1 MSTMLG
7 PLRSVWNAAPASP
20 APPKRVWRDWVL
32 VAVLP
37 LIAVFEG
44 LVRSDIPFVV
54 ASVVVTIAL
63 VPTLVW
69 RRTHPLL
76 MFLISFGVTG
86 AFRLVTGHELEFLTQ
101 VYLLL
106 LVYAVFR
113 WGSGRALVIG
123 FALMLATAVA
133 SSLFMPFDLASV
145 IGSFAI
151 LALTITLGLLFRFRA
166 TGRMRE
172 LDRAKAHERE
182 ELARDLH
189 DTVAHH
195 VSAIAIQAQAGL
207 ATVGTNPD
215 AATAALRV
223 IEAEASRTLAEMR
236 SMVRVLR
243 RDDDVELAPAPKVR
257 DLEALAGGGAG
268 GPVIDVALTGD
279 TDTLPAPIA
288 TAVVRIAQE
297 AVTNARRHAR
307 NASRIDVR
315 VDADATRVHLTVHD
329 DGAASPT
336 GYGIGTGYGITG
348 MTERAALLGGTCTAG
363 RVADGWT
370 VTADLPRTGPPR
382 SEAAA

>member
-1 MSTMLG
+1 ML
-7 PLRSVWNAAPASP
+7 PI
-20 APPKRVWRDWVL
+20 
-32 VAVLP
+32 VAV
-37 LIAVFEG
+37 IEG
-44 LVRSDIPFVV
+44 LARTDVPFVV
-54 ASVVVTIAL
+54 ASVIIVIAI
-63 VPTLVW
+63 VPTLLW

-86 AFRLVTGHELEFLTQ
+86 AFRLVTGEELQLYTQ
-101 VYLLL
+101 VFLLL

-113 WGSGRALVIG
+113 WGSGRALVVG
-123 FALMLATAVA
+123 AAVMLVTTTASTVFA
-133 SSLFMPFDLASV
+133 PFDLASV

-151 LALTITLGLLFRFRA
+151 LFSTITLGLLFRFRA

-223 IEAEASRTLAEMR
+223 IEAEASRTLTEMR
-236 SMVRVLR
+236 AMVRVLR
-243 RDDDVELAPAPKVR
+243 RDDDVELAPAPKVA
-257 DLEALAGGGAG
+257 DLEALAGGAAG
-268 GPVIDVALTGD
+268 GPVIDVELTGD
-279 TDTLPAPIA
+279 TDDLPAPIA

-307 NASRIDVR
+307 NATRIVVR
-315 VDADATRVHLTVHD
+315 VVADATRVRLTVHD
-329 DGAASPT
+329 DGAPGPT
-336 GYGIGTGYGITG
+336 GYGISTGYGITG
-348 MTERAALLGGTCTAG
+348 MTERATLLGGTLTAG
-363 RVADGWT
+363 GVADGWT
-370 VTADLPRTGPPR
+370 VTADLPRTAG
-382 SEAAA
+382 AA